1 MGLTPTRLLD
11 YLTRSPCEL
20 IPEEG
25 VRSKTRELA
34 IAHQTTL
41 QRGANKWWEFSM
53 ICFKTFALPLS

>member
-25 VRSKTRELA
+25 VSETRELA

-41 QRGANKWWEFSM
+41 QRRREQMVGV
-53 ICFKTFALPLS
+53 LDDLL